1 MNKDF
6 MADKLGGTGLQKL
19 ALGGREFF
27 IKMCNHF
34 LIEYYICKERNCYNY
49 LPNAPGIDFYYAPHL
64 KCHCGDRPAASSSN
78 GGVHAKRRREQQGRV
93 RQEQQNVPDVW

>member
-49 LPNAPGIDFYYAPHL
+49 LPNAPNIDFFFAPH
-64 KCHCGDRPAASSSN
+64 KQCHCGNRPAASSSN
-78 GGVHAKRRREQQGRV
+78 GVHAKRRRDQQGRV
-93 RQEQQNVPDVW
+93 RQEQQNVPDDW